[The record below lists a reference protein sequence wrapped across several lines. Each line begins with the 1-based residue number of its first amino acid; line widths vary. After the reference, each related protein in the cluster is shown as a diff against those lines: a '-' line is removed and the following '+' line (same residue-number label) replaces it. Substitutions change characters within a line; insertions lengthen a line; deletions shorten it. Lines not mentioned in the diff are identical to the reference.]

1 MMKKMLW
8 CLPLLIMTWSLSLK
22 VFAQKEVI
30 EGNWLDEDKKGKV
43 KIFKATNGKY
53 YGKIIWLKEPNMK
66 NGQPKVD
73 LNNPKEANRSNPV
86 MGMQLLR
93 GFEKESATLFE
104 GGTIYDPQS
113 GKTYSCK
120 ITVKD
125 KNTLNIRGFIG
136 VSMLGRTTVWTR
148 SE

>member
-1 MMKKMLW
+1 MKRVLW
-8 CLPLLIMTWSLSLK
+8 YLPLIMITLCLSSK
-22 VFAQKEVI
+22 AFCQKELI
-30 EGNWLDEDKKGKV
+30 EGNWLDEEKKGKV

-66 NGQPKVD
+66 DGTPKVD
-73 LNNPKEANRSNPV
+73 YYSPKEANRNNPV
-86 MGMQLLR
+86 MGMQILR
-93 GFEKESATLFE
+93 GFEKKSAALFE
-104 GGTIYDPQS
+104 EGTIYDPQN